1 MRRLLRLPRILHGT
15 LVRAMRHDSLNLAQ
29 STAYSAMVSLFPA
42 LIVAAAVISMVPD
55 TTPLRFQFALFFDRI
70 LPPDVSP
77 LLQSYFVASP
87 QTIRS
92 THALSLAFLVSLTG
106 ASSVLATIMEGLR
119 RANELPADCWTF
131 WQRRFRALLLVPLS
145 LIPFALASVLVV
157 FGHFI
162 TTWLALHITPSAR
175 TPVFILALLIRWSVA
190 LTGSIGITAL
200 IYHMGTPMRQSWKRT
215 LPGAFV
221 STAMWF
227 FATVVFGWYVTRFA
241 NYSQVYG
248 SLGAGIALLFWLYI
262 ISLCVLCGAEF
273 NAEFHSRFF
282 HPHLPHSI
290 STPPNSLLPG

>member
-1 MRRLLRLPRILHGT
+1 MVFHGT
-15 LVRAMRHDSLNLAQ
+15 LLRAMRHDCLNLAQ

-42 LIVAAAVISMVPD
+42 LIVAAAFVSLVPD
-55 TTPLRFQFALFFDRI
+55 TTPLRFQLSVFFDRI

-77 LLQSYFVASP
+77 LLQSYFVASS
-87 QTIRS
+87 QTTRS
-92 THALSLAFLVSLTG
+92 THALSLAFIVSLTG

-119 RANELPADCWTF
+119 RANDLPVNCWTF
-131 WQRRFRALLLVPLS
+131 WQRRLRAFLLVPLS

-162 TTWLALHITPSAR
+162 TEWLALHIAPSAR
-175 TPVFILALLIRWSVA
+175 TSVYLLALLIRWSVA

-200 IYHMGTPMRQSWKRT
+200 IYHMGTPMQQSWKRT

-227 FATVVFGWYVTRFA
+227 LATVIFGWYVTRFA

-262 ISLCVLCGAEF
+262 ISLCVLYGAEF

-282 HPHLPHSI
+282 HHRRTHSTS
-290 STPPNSLLPG
+290 STPNPLPPG